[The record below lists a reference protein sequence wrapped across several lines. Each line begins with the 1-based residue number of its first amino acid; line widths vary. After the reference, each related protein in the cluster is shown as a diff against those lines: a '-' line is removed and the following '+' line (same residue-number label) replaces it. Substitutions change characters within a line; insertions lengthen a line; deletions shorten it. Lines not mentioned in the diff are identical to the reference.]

1 MAINKIM
8 DYSIPEIDGLIQNK
22 VHWDIVKEDAVLLIH
37 DMQVYFTDAYNKNGT
52 MYQTMVENIKKIKE
66 ECKKQDIPVI
76 YSAQPEGQTMEQRG
90 LLLDFWGE
98 GIPSGKKK
106 QYIINELYPEQDD
119 ILLTKW
125 RYSAFEN
132 TELDELMKRW
142 GKRQLIITGIYA
154 HIGCLTTSVSA
165 SMKNI
170 KSFMVSDALGDFS
183 EINHKMALEYVSRLS
198 GFIINTESILNK
210 LRQ

>member
-1 MAINKIM
+1 MAIDKIM
-8 DYSIPEIDGLIQNK
+8 DYPIPEIDGIIQNK
-22 VHWDIVKEDAVLLIH
+22 VSWDIVKKDVVLLIH
-37 DMQVYFTDAYNKNGT
+37 DMQVYFTDAYDQNGK
-52 MYQTMVENIKKIKE
+52 MYQIMVNNIKRIKE
-66 ECKKQDIPVI
+66 ECKKQDIPVV
-76 YSAQPEGQTMEQRG
+76 YSAQPEGQTIEQRG
-90 LLLDFWGE
+90 LLLDFWGK
-98 GIPSGKKK
+98 GIPSGKGK
-106 QYIINELYPEQDD
+106 QDIINELNPEQDD

-132 TELDELMKRW
+132 TDLEELMKKW

-170 KSFMVSDALGDFS
+170 KPFMVSDALGDFS
-183 EINHKMALEYVSRLS
+183 EIKHKMALEYVSNLS
-198 GFIINTESILNK
+198 GFIINTETILKK